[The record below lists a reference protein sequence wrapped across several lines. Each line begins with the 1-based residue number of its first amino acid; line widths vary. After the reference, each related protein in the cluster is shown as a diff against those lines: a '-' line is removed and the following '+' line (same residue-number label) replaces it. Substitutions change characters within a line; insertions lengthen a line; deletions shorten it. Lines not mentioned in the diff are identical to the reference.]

1 MKINDRLFGFLV
13 ERSEYISELDATLY
27 EMIHEKSGAH
37 LAFLDRADENKSF
50 AISFTTLPEDDTGV
64 FHILEHSVLCGS
76 RKYPVKEPFVELLK
90 GSLNTFLNAMTYEDR
105 TVYPV
110 ASRNDR
116 DFHNLVSVYLDAVL
130 HPMALEN
137 ECIFRQE
144 GWHYEPKDGRLS
156 YNGVVYNEMKG
167 AYSSPDE
174 LGEQALSRALFPTTP
189 YGRDS
194 GGDPRA
200 IPTLT
205 YEGFCAAH
213 KKYYHPSNAKIFLDG
228 SVKLD
233 EILALIDSELSEYD
247 RGKATESIEAEPIT
261 DGGRTVVRYDAGEEN
276 SAKARLLL
284 GTVHS
289 DFADTLTNA
298 AISLVI
304 SAISASNDSPLK
316 KAVMDSGL
324 CEDFVLSAHTSRQT
338 SIVAEFINCNEE
350 DIPTLEALYE
360 KTVRSIAEGG
370 IDRELLDATLNAV
383 EFKLR
388 ERDFGTL
395 PKGVAFALA
404 AFGSWN
410 YGERPA
416 HGIISLDVIEPLRA
430 RIGSDYYEKLLLDFT
445 VDCKHRAAVLM
456 IPDEG
461 AAERESKE
469 EAARAAAAREK
480 MTDGEYEAAVAL
492 AKRLAEW
499 QSTDDSPENLDT
511 LPTLTLAD
519 ITSEVRTLAPHV
531 RYLDGAR
538 ILSCELDTGGIT
550 YMNMHFDASGL
561 SGEELFFLSVLASAI
576 VNLPTEKHSP
586 IELHKLI
593 SARLGNMY
601 HSVSVNADGG
611 KATPIFSVI
620 ASALDGKRA
629 DMLELAEETL
639 LHTVYTDTA
648 TVKSI
653 MMQTRSAME
662 ESMIASGSTVAMGRA
677 LAAVST
683 DGQMKEYLSGY
694 ECYKLLKK
702 HTKDFDGEKI
712 SAILAALAEKIFTRG
727 RLTVTYTGKP
737 DEKFEADAVAIFPD
751 EGCAENKASVAPSG
765 IMSEGIVTPS
775 KVAYAVIGAKLSGLD
790 AKTLGHLRV
799 ARSALSYE
807 YLWNEIRVKGGAYG
821 TGFVVRKSGAAAFY
835 SYRDPSPGRSLAV
848 YRGAADY
855 LRALAD
861 SGADLTKFIIGAI
874 GEYDILTTPRLA
886 GEQAVW
892 DYLNGWSVEKDVELR
907 RGMLETD
914 GAALYKI
921 AAVIDEICNT
931 GAVSAVGGREKLGA
945 IEPKLA
951 MLTDM

>member
-1 MKINDRLFGFLV
+1 MKINDRIYGFLV
-13 ERSEYISELDATLY
+13 EREEYISELDATLY

-116 DFHNLVSVYLDAVL
+116 DFYNLVSVYLDAVL

-144 GWHYEPKDGRLS
+144 GWHYEPADGELS

-200 IPTLT
+200 IPSLT

-228 SVKLD
+228 SVNLD
-233 EILALIDSELSEYD
+233 EILALIDSELAEYE
-247 RGKATESIEAEPIT
+247 RGEAIDKIDAEPIT
-261 DGGRTVVRYDAGEEN
+261 DGGRTVVKYDASDEDG
-276 SAKARLLL
+276 AKARLLL
-284 GTVHS
+284 GTIHS
-289 DFADTLTNA
+289 DFADTKTNA
-298 AISLVI
+298 AINLVI

-316 KAVMDSGL
+316 KAIMDSGL
-324 CEDFVLSAHTSRQT
+324 CEDFVLAAHTSRQT
-338 SIVAEFINCNEE
+338 SIVAEFINCKEE
-350 DIPTLEALYE
+350 DIPALEALYE
-360 KTVRSIAEGG
+360 RTVSEIADSG

-430 RIGSDYYEKLLLDFT
+430 LIGTDYYERLLLDFT
-445 VDCKHRAAVLM
+445 VDCKHRATVIML
-456 IPDEG
+456 PDKD
-461 AAERESKE
+461 AAERDSAD
-469 EAARAAAAREK
+469 EAARARAARDS
-480 MTDGEYEAAVAL
+480 MTEAEYEGAIDL
-492 AKRLAEW
+492 AKRLSEW
-499 QSTDDSPENLDT
+499 QSTDDTPENLDT
-511 LPTLTLAD
+511 LPNLTLAD
-519 ITSEVRTLAPHV
+519 IKSEVRTLVPEM
-531 RYLDGAR
+531 RYQDGVK
-538 ILSCELDTGGIT
+538 ILHCGLDTGGIT
-550 YMNMHFDASGL
+550 YMNLHFDASGL
-561 SGEELFFLSVLASAI
+561 PGEDLFWLSVLASLI

-601 HSVSVNADGG
+601 HTVSVNCTGDV
-611 KATPIFSVI
+611 ATPVFSVI

-629 DMLELAEETL
+629 DMLDLIEETL
-639 LHTVYTDTA
+639 LHTLYTD
-648 TVKSI
+648 VGIIKSI

-662 ESMIASGSTVAMGRA
+662 DSMIAGGSTVAMGRA
-677 LAAVST
+677 LAAVSA
-683 DGQMKEYLSGY
+683 DGRMKEYLSGY
-694 ECYKLLKK
+694 ECYKLLKQ
-702 HTKDFDGEKI
+702 HTKDFDGEAI
-712 SAILAALAEKIFTRG
+712 SRKLADLARKIFTRG
-727 RLTVTYTGKP
+727 RLTVAYTGIP
-737 DEKFEADAVAIFPD
+737 DFGLERSAVSIFPD
-751 EGCAENKASVAPSG
+751 EKHDFGECNVAPGG

-790 AKTLGHLRV
+790 PKTLGHLRV

-835 SYRDPSPGRSLAV
+835 SYRDPSPGNSLLV

-861 SGADLTKFIIGAI
+861 EGRDLTKFIIGAI

-892 DYLNGWSVEKDVELR
+892 DHQNGWSVEKDIELR

-914 GAALYKI
+914 GAALRKI
-921 AAVIDEICNT
+921 ADVIDEICNT
-931 GAVSAVGGREKLGA
+931 GATSVVGGREKLTSM
-945 IEPKLA
+945 EPPLA
-951 MLTDM
+951 VLTDM

>member
-1 MKINDRLFGFLV
+1 MKINERIHGFLT
-13 ERSEYISELDATLY
+13 EREEYIGELDATLY
-27 EMIHEKSGAH
+27 EMIHEKSGAR

-247 RGKATESIEAEPIT
+247 RGEAIENIDAEPIT
-261 DGGRTVVRYDAGEEN
+261 DGGRTVVKYDAGEDGDK
-276 SAKARLLL
+276 KARLLL
-284 GTVHS
+284 GSVHS
-289 DFADTLTNA
+289 DFADTKTNA

-338 SIVAEFINCNEE
+338 SIVAEFINCREE

-360 KTVRSIAEGG
+360 RTVRSIAEGG

-445 VDCKHRAAVLM
+445 VDCKHRATVIML
-456 IPDEG
+456 PDEG
-461 AAERESKE
+461 AAERDSAD
-469 EAARAAAAREK
+469 EAARAKAARES
-480 MTDGEYEAAVAL
+480 MTDGEYEAALAL
-492 AKRLAEW
+492 AERLTEW
-499 QSTDDSPENLDT
+499 QNTDDTPENLDT

-519 ITSEVRTLAPHV
+519 ITSEVRTLAPTV
-531 RYLDGAR
+531 RYRDGVK
-538 ILSCELDTGGIT
+538 ILNCALDTGGIT
-550 YMNMHFDASGL
+550 YMNLHFDATGL
-561 SGEELFFLSVLASAI
+561 SGEELFFLSVLASVI

-601 HSVSVNADGG
+601 HTVSVNSDGG
-611 KATPIFSVI
+611 IATPVFTVV
-620 ASALDGKRA
+620 ASALDGKRD
-629 DMLELAEETL
+629 DMLDLIEETL
-639 LHTVYTDTA
+639 LHTLYTDVG
-648 TVKSI
+648 TVKSL

-662 ESMIASGSTVAMGRA
+662 ESMIAGGSTVAMGRA

-683 DGQMKEYLSGY
+683 DGRMKEYLSGY

-712 SAILAALAEKIFTRG
+712 SAILTALAAKIFTRG
-727 RLTVTYTGKP
+727 RLTLAYTGNP
-737 DEKFEADAVAIFPD
+737 DEELEARAVGIFGG
-751 EGCAENKASVAPSG
+751 ERENLSPSEIAPSG

-775 KVAYAVIGAKLSGLD
+775 KVAYAVIGARLSGLD

-835 SYRDPSPGRSLAV
+835 SYRDPSPGSSLAV

-861 SGADLTKFIIGAI
+861 EDTDLTKFIIGAI

-892 DYLNGWSVEKDVELR
+892 DHQNGWSVEKDIELR
-907 RGMLETD
+907 RGMLETN
-914 GAALYKI
+914 GAALRKI
-921 AAVIDEICNT
+921 AEVIDEICNT
-931 GAVSAVGGREKLGA
+931 GATSVVGGREKLGA
-945 IEPKLA
+945 IEPHLA
-951 MLTDM
+951 ILTDM